1 MPKRYKQIR
10 RFKQRPF
17 VGNYLFAS
25 NGQWEEILLKNFY
38 IFQNEG
44 EKGTRLSAGKISDP
58 LPPKVPDYPEE
69 PNLDQTM
76 DMTHI
81 V

>member
-1 MPKRYKQIR
+1 LLRKAIKRT
-10 RFKQRPF
+10 
-17 VGNYLFAS
+17 FA
-25 NGQWEEILLKNFY
+25 LKN
-38 IFQNEG
+38 ICNVFQNEG

-69 PNLDQTM
+69 PNPDQTM